1 MTFSRVDQETIRAIV
16 REEIALDEL
25 NRLEAPTS
33 PTIKSAQLTLRGGA
47 GAPPTVPAP
56 TTIAKAAEFVAALLR
71 EERDRRCDIEAVT
84 VHHRGRGT
92 EVRLI
97 AGGRSFTLT
106 VNERQV
112 MA

>member
-1 MTFSRVDQETIRAIV
+1 MTFSRVDQEIIRAIV

-25 NRLEAPTS
+25 SKLES
-33 PTIKSAQLTLRGGA
+33 PTDKPAQLTTRAGA

-56 TTIAKAAEFVAALLR
+56 TSIAKTAEFVAALLR

-84 VHHRGRGT
+84 VHHRDRGT

-97 AGGRSFTLT
+97 TGGRSFTLT